1 MSLTNLGLALAAL
14 VVASAAAM
22 AAPQDDAARTEQL
35 ISEAWRL
42 KEKLR
47 SDPHRPRYH
56 FLPPMGWLNDINGAI
71 HWKGRYHIFYQ
82 HNPDGGYWNRMQW
95 GHASSVDLIH
105 WVHHPIAL
113 TPTPGGPDRD
123 GCFSGGAFLSKEGVP
138 TFIYHGVPDGTCLAT
153 STDDLLIHWTKHPA
167 NPVIRVPR
175 PGDPGF
181 GVYSVFDPCAWWS
194 DGRYYA
200 VEANTPFATPQF
212 GLTSTNEHRDPLGR
226 ILKPEELG
234 DTLYLFRSDDLVHW
248 SYVAPFYRARP
259 RPTEDDEDCAVPDFF
274 PLGNKHMLL
283 FASHLAGTQYYLGRL
298 EGERFLPET
307 HGRMNWQGGLL
318 SGARTLLDRRGRRVL
333 FDWIGEHRGVPW
345 ERESGWSGV
354 MTLPKLLSLSPRGD
368 LRIEPAPEL
377 NALRYNHRR
386 LQGITAADAETVLKQ
401 VRGDSL
407 ELSLTIDTGSAGQC
421 GLKLRRSPDGA
432 EQTEVLFDR
441 AAATLTVVT
450 RRSGHDARVTYPAYR
465 FDGALARLPEAKRFP
480 GAQVAP
486 LKLARGEALR
496 LRVYLDRSVLEVFA
510 NGRQCITQRIYPTRP
525 DSLGVA
531 FFATDGAARIRTM
544 DAWDMG
550 PTNSE

>member
-1 MSLTNLGLALAAL
+1 MLTNAVLLAA
-14 VVASAAAM
+14 VVVGAM
-22 AAPQDDAARTEQL
+22 AAASAGAQDGAARTEQL
-35 ISEAWRL
+35 IAASWEL
-42 KEKLR
+42 KAKLR

-56 FLPPMGWLNDINGAI
+56 FLPPAGWMNDINGAI
-71 HWKGRYHIFYQ
+71 YWKGRYHVFYQ
-82 HNPDGGYWNRMQW
+82 CNPEGGYWKWMQW
-95 GHASSVDLIH
+95 GHASSVDLVH

-123 GCFSGGAFLSKEGVP
+123 GCFSGGAFVSREGVP

-153 STDDLLIHWTKHPA
+153 STDDLLIHWTKDPG

-175 PGDPGF
+175 AGEPGF
-181 GVYSVFDPCAWWS
+181 GAYSVFDPCAWWQ
-194 DGRYYA
+194 DGHYYA

-212 GLTSTNEHRDPLGR
+212 GFNWSKEYRDPLGR
-226 ILKPEELG
+226 VLGPAELG

-248 SYVAPFYRARP
+248 SYVAPFYRANP
-259 RPTEDDEDCAVPDFF
+259 RATEDDEDCAVPDFF
-274 PLGNKHMLL
+274 PLGSKHMLL

-298 EGERFLPET
+298 EGERFVPEV

-318 SGARTLLDRRGRRVL
+318 AGARTLLDAKGRRVY
-333 FDWIGEHRGVPW
+333 FDWIGEHRGVDW

-354 MTLPKLLSLSPRGD
+354 MTLPRILSLSKGGD

-386 LQGITAADAETVLKQ
+386 MNDVRADAGEVLLEG
-401 VRGDSL
+401 VRGDGL
-407 ELSLTIDTGSAGQC
+407 ELDLTIDPGSALRC
-421 GLKLRRSPDGA
+421 GVVVRRSPGG
-432 EQTEVLFDR
+432 EERTEVVYDR
-441 AAATLTVVT
+441 AAGTLAVVFAK
-450 RRSGHDARVTYPAYR
+450 SGSDPRVKYPAYR
-465 FDGALARLPEAKRFP
+465 FEGVLARLPEDRRYP

-486 LKLARGEALR
+486 LKLAPRELLK
-496 LRVYLDRSVLEVFA
+496 LRVYVDRSVLEVYA
-510 NGRQCITQRIYPTRP
+510 NGRQCITQRIYPVRP

-531 FFATDGAARIRTM
+531 FFAEGGGARLRTV